1 MLKKLTAKQNLIVTT
16 LAYIFLHFDLDFSL
30 PEQVFWYLYFKYFF
44 GWVLV
49 LVLKILLKSILPNTG

>member
-49 LVLKILLKSILPNTG
+49 LY